1 MTLAKS
7 DDPRHNLAPS
17 RCQGTGLPSSNQI
30 KLAALLMLRCV
41 GSSATPV
48 LITIK
53 TKGFTPK
60 TKATRYFA
68 RVAGQR
74 LEKIIHE

>member
-1 MTLAKS
+1 LSGHWIAKQQS
-7 DDPRHNLAPS
+7 DKTRCATDAQMPREFS
-17 RCQGTGLPSSNQI
+17 DR
-30 KLAALLMLRCV
+30 
-41 GSSATPV
+41 PV
-48 LITIK
+48 LTTIK

>member
-1 MTLAKS
+1 LSGHWIAEPQS
-7 DDPRHNLAPS
+7 DKT
-17 RCQGTGLPSSNQI
+17 RCATDAWMHLEFSDS
-30 KLAALLMLRCV
+30 LVLM
-41 GSSATPV
+41 
-48 LITIK
+48 TIK

-68 RVAGQR
+68 RVAGSR